1 MMLMMNENDRPVGEN
16 NDDFSTYQGALDI
29 FRKVNCVGEREN
41 CVIGTIVDYSK
52 SNEVTASMI
61 GLGVAGVAGY
71 VVGDVIARE
80 RDQRISRINEFLF
93 ALLDFTE
100 AGVGI
105 MPLSG
110 GGLKINPDK
119 QIPCYDAFV
128 FYYYQEL
135 SDISFKNYYGI
146 RKSVKA
152 ITITLLDGKKLH
164 FNANMTEK
172 ALPYQV
178 NMMKILAGKY
188 QK

>member
-1 MMLMMNENDRPVGEN
+1 MNENEWPIGGKT
-16 NDDFSTYQGALDI
+16 DDLSTYQGALDI
-29 FRKVNCVGEREN
+29 FRKVNCAGEREN
-41 CVIGTIVDYSK
+41 CLIGTIVDYSK

-71 VVGDVIARE
+71 LVGEALARE

-100 AGVGI
+100 TGVGI

-110 GGLKINPDK
+110 GGLRIDPEKLSPS
-119 QIPCYDAFV
+119 YDAFV

-135 SDISFKNYYGI
+135 SNISFKNYYGI

-152 ITITLLDGKKLH
+152 ITITLFNGKKLH
-164 FNANMTEK
+164 FNANMAEK
-172 ALPYQV
+172 ALPYQE
-178 NMMKILAGKY
+178 NGMKILTGKY
-188 QK
+188 QKDK